1 MREDA
6 LKLVFLSP
14 PKSLFHLLLTFW
26 GRGGGGG
33 GFPPVLIEATV
44 FLGFLPLAVVDIQ
57 NRASSSFLSDR
68 AQFRNAVR
76 EETLG
81 LGRF

>member
-1 MREDA
+1 M
-6 LKLVFLSP
+6 LSNSFFFRHP
-14 PKSLFHLLLTFW
+14 RASFISSSLF
-26 GRGGGGG
+26 GGGGGGGG